1 MEAMMTLTGYVG
13 HDIDLK
19 QTKTGVSTTSF
30 RVGTTPRYRTDNG
43 WVDGVT
49 TWTTVVCYRALAD
62 HVASSIRKGHPVI
75 VHGRI
80 RSQSWVDAAKVP
92 HEKMVLE
99 ATAIGH
105 DLARG
110 MSAFLKPA
118 RPSDEMA
125 GQAGSA
131 MNRSD
136 SPQGEPPDDDDE
148 LADDLFG
155 DEVIDA
161 DSIREGVLV
170 GV

>member
-13 HDIDLK
+13 HNIDLK

-30 RVGTTPRYRTDNG
+30 RVGTTPRYRAENG

-62 HVASSIRKGHPVI
+62 HVASSIHRGDPVI

-80 RSQSWVDAAKVP
+80 RSQSWVDAAKVT

-105 DLARG
+105 DLSRG
-110 MSAFLKPA
+110 MSAFIKPA
-118 RPSDEMA
+118 RPTDETA
-125 GQAGSA
+125 QSQAGYQA
-131 MNRSD
+131 NRADPAPSD
-136 SPQGEPPDDDDE
+136 PGDDEE
-148 LADDLFG
+148 LADDIFV
-155 DEVIDA
+155 DELLDGE
-161 DSIREGVLV
+161 SIREPVLV